1 MLRLTPYAGEG
12 GETSKMAQS
21 PSNPEGM
28 PPCEVDKM
36 IARRVTVKLE
46 RVPGTFARFAAR
58 LGEAEALLGDIRILE
73 MNDDSIVRDVTFYVR
88 DEAHLAAVVATI
100 GTIEGTQVLRVVD
113 HILEMHIGGKLETV
127 CRVPIRTLSDLRTV
141 YTPGVAQVCKA
152 IEKDPTLAYTYTH
165 IWNQV
170 AIVTNGTAI
179 LGLGDIG
186 AVAGM
191 PVMEGKGAI
200 LREMVGISPVPILME
215 THDAQEI
222 IETVCHIAPTFGAI
236 QLEDIAAPEC
246 FEIEAELERR
256 LDRGVF
262 HDDQHGTAVVVMA
275 AMITALK
282 RLERPIGDV
291 KIVVS
296 GAGAAGI
303 AVSRMLLGAGARN
316 IVLVD
321 RSGAIYEGRSE
332 HMNPAKHEI
341 AAITNPAGEK
351 GSLAECMKGAHAFIG
366 VSSPGLVS
374 ADMVR
379 SMAPKPVV
387 YALANPDP
395 EIDKRESLAA
405 GAAYATDGRTLNN
418 ALAFPG
424 IFRGTLDARATKI
437 NAAMKLAAA
446 EAVASLTPDD
456 ALVPDFMELSMHG
469 VVAAAVRDA
478 AVRTG
483 CARVT
488 QPEPSPFAHRYNDS
502 ARLGEARID

>member
-1 MLRLTPYAGEG
+1 MPESAKG
-12 GETSKMAQS
+12 S
-21 PSNPEGM
+21 EGM
-28 PPCEVDKM
+28 SPHEVDNM
-36 IARRVTVKLE
+36 IARRVTVKLD
-46 RVPGTFARFAAR
+46 RVPGTFGRFATR
-58 LGEAEALLGDIRILE
+58 LGEADALLGDIRILE
-73 MNDDSIVRDVTFYVR
+73 MRDDSVVRDVTFYVR
-88 DEAHLAAVVATI
+88 DEEHLRAVLAMLSGI
-100 GTIEGTQVLRVVD
+100 PGTDVLRVQD
-113 HILEMHIGGKLETV
+113 HVLEMHIGGKLETV
-127 CRVPIRTLSDLRTV
+127 CRVPIRTLSDLQTV
-141 YTPGVAQVCKA
+141 YTPGVAQVCRA
-152 IEKDPTLAYTYTH
+152 IQADPTLAYTYTH

-170 AIVTNGTAI
+170 AVVTNGTAI

-215 THDAQEI
+215 TKDAQEI
-222 IETVCHIAPTFGAI
+222 IDVVCHIAPTFGAI

-296 GAGAAGI
+296 GAGAAGV

-316 IVLVD
+316 IILVD
-321 RSGAIYEGRSE
+321 RSGAIYEGRGE
-332 HMNPAKHEI
+332 HMNPAKEAI
-341 AAITNPAGEK
+341 AAISNPAGEK
-351 GSLAECMKGAHAFIG
+351 GSLVECMRGAHAFIG
-366 VSSPGLVS
+366 VSSPGLVTP
-374 ADMVR
+374 DMVR

-424 IFRGTLDARATKI
+424 IFRGALDARAKCI
-437 NAAMKLAAA
+437 NAEMKLAAA
-446 EAVASLTPDD
+446 EAVAGLTPPD
-456 ALVPDFMELSMHG
+456 ALVPDFMERSMHG
-469 VVAAAVRDA
+469 IVAAAVRDA
-478 AVRTG
+478 AIRTR
-483 CARVT
+483 ASRVT
-488 QPEPSPFAHRYNDS
+488 RPEPSPFTQRYRDD
-502 ARLGEARID
+502 ARLGEARVD